1 MSSRPSKTREMSTIE
16 RLERLWAVRVVRLE
30 RRADESDDEETWAR
44 LERASDL
51 YLRAREDQA
60 ARRPRISRDDVRRV
74 YENGR

>member
-1 MSSRPSKTREMSTIE
+1 MSTRPSKTREMSTIE

-30 RRADESDDEETWAR
+30 RRVDEQDDEETWER

-60 ARRPRISRDDVRRV
+60 NRRPRISRDDVRRV